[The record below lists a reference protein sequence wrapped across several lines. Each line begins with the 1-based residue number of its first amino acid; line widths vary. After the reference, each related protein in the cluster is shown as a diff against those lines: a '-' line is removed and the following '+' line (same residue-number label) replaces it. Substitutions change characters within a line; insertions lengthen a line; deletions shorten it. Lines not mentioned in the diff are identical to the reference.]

1 MSTMELYGRTWEV
14 VSDFPFNENEDWLV
28 IQTDFGELW
37 MNNLCGTMHFVTHT
51 GTILKTYI

>member
-1 MSTMELYGRTWEV
+1 MELYGRTWEV

-28 IQTDFGELW
+28 IETEFGELW
-37 MNNLCGTMHFVTHT
+37 MNNLYGTMHFVTRT